1 MKSTILWVLVALNA
15 LLLFTFIGRVTR
27 DNAAMAQPA
36 GSKDKDNPN
45 ARPRMPG
52 DMVMIS
58 GEVSSGVNGVV
69 YIVDTTNGYLSAMTY
84 DDSRGELS
92 AMPKIDLAKCFEGGA
107 RGARM
112 PNRR

>member
-1 MKSTILWVLVALNA
+1 MKSTVLWALVLINA
-15 LLLFTFIGRVTR
+15 LLLSAFIGRVSH

-36 GSKDKDNPN
+36 GTKDNPN

-107 RGARM
+107 RGARN